1 MWLTELRHFVE
12 SSVSTMWLTELSH
25 FVESSFSIMW
35 LTELPVS
42 HFVES
47 SVSIMWLTELSYF
60 VESSAYMVNVLKDM
74 ENQKPAPSRS
84 SPSSGSMD
92 IVSLRKKAHPWLA
105 YLRCLTL
112 IYCDLFC
119 KLCTLL
125 YVGLSLSIISGMVSH
140 HCFTD

>member
-1 MWLTELRHFVE
+1 MWLTEL
-12 SSVSTMWLTELSH
+12 
-25 FVESSFSIMW
+25 
-35 LTELPVS
+35 S

-92 IVSLRKKAHPWLA
+92 IVSLRKKAQT
-105 YLRCLTL
+105 LTG
-112 IYCDLFC
+112 
-119 KLCTLL
+119 LL
-125 YVGLSLSIISGMVSH
+125 PLLDINLLWFGL
-140 HCFTD
+140 